1 MKIININELV
11 NILGVSKTTL
21 WRWRKEGDFPE
32 PIILGK
38 NIIVWKE
45 SQIEEWLN
53 NKKIKK

>member
-45 SQIEEWLN
+45 SQTDISQPF
-53 NKKIKK
+53 